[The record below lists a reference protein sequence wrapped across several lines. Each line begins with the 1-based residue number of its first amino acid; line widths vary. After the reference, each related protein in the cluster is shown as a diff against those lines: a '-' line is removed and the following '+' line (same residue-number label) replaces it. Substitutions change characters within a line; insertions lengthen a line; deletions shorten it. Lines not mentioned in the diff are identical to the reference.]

1 MADDDDPDPRWQ
13 QLDDAIN
20 LGEYERAEAL
30 LDELADDY
38 GDDEPELLYE
48 RAVLVWERDGP
59 LAAVTLLDELLAA
72 EPEHADAHY
81 LRGLACAEC
90 DDGEGMVEHF
100 LLTLELDAELADD
113 LGLGTPDELDFIETT
128 AEQVLAR
135 VPVEFRERLRNVPIV
150 LEPRPHP
157 SLVREGFDPRSL
169 GLFEGLE
176 HGRVEA
182 GEPVLAPTRIVLYFA
197 NLLADFPER
206 DELTDEIEITML
218 HEIGHFFGLGED
230 DLERLGLE

>member
-1 MADDDDPDPRWQ
+1 MSDDDPRWA
-13 QLDDAIN
+13 QLAEAIA
-20 LGEYERAEAL
+20 LSEYERAEAL
-30 LDELADDY
+30 LEDLGEDY
-38 GDDEPELLYE
+38 GDDDPELAFE

-59 LAAVTLLDELLAA
+59 LAAIPMLDELLQV

-81 LRGLACAEC
+81 LRALACEEL
-90 DDGEGMVEHF
+90 DDQIGMIEHF
-100 LLTLELDAELADD
+100 LVVLELDAEFADAQTF
-113 LGLGTPDELDFIETT
+113 GEPEELDFIEDS
-128 AEQVLAR
+128 AEQALAR
-135 VPVEFRERLRNVPIV
+135 VPEEFRGLLHNVPIV

-182 GEPVLAPTRIVLYFA
+182 GEAPMAPTRIVLYYA
-197 NLLADFPER
+197 NMLAEFPDRE
-206 DELTDEIEITML
+206 ELSEEIEITIL
-218 HEIGHFFGLGED
+218 HEIGHFFALDED